1 MKGTDN
7 AAVVMRD
14 LNDDL
19 LSVSNEI
26 LYGDRH
32 YRRFYLSKTGRRSD
46 RGLYSTA
53 QMQQLRSFRDVY
65 YTYIHE
71 GFRTTLDHILV
82 SEQFYDYSDKHK
94 WTFRELRPLGV

>member
-1 MKGTDN
+1 
-7 AAVVMRD
+7 
-14 LNDDL
+14 
-19 LSVSNEI
+19 
-26 LYGDRH
+26 
-32 YRRFYLSKTGRRSD
+32 
-46 RGLYSTA
+46 
-53 QMQQLRSFRDVY
+53 MQQLRSFRDVY